1 MQVTETLSE
10 GLKRE
15 FKVVVSAAELEA
27 KVNLRLDELKSR
39 IQIRGFRPGKV
50 PVAHLKRIYGRSA
63 MAEVIDA
70 TVREANNQ
78 IVSERGFKLAADP
91 KVVLPT
97 EQEAIEKL
105 ISGKSDLDYMMAVEI
120 VPPIEL
126 TDFKT
131 IRLTKLNSDVTDAEI
146 DEAVARITEQNKPY
160 SAKPEGDK
168 AAKDDRV
175 VISFAGTIDGKPF
188 EGGSADDSVVLIG
201 SNAFVP
207 GFEDQLIGIGVGET
221 RTLKVK
227 FPDHY
232 PKADLAGK
240 NAEFVV
246 TAKSV
251 ETPTA
256 VVPDEFAKS
265 LGLESLAKL
274 REAVKDR
281 IAREHAAMSRQKVKR
296 ALLDALDERH
306 KFEPP
311 PSLVEEEF
319 DRVWKS
325 VLSEM
330 ENQKKSFADE
340 NTTEEKARAEYRA
353 IAERRV
359 RLGLVLA
366 EIGEKNKIAVAD
378 DELNRAVTERVRQ
391 FPGQERQVY
400 EYFRKNPQGVAALR
414 APIYEEKVV
423 DFLLELANVT
433 EKKVPREELYEEEE
447 DSTPA

>member
-15 FKVVVSAAELEA
+15 FKVVVSAAELDA

-91 KVVLPT
+91 KVMLPT

-105 ISGKSDLDYMMAVEI
+105 ISGKSDLDFKMAVEI

-131 IRLTKLNSDVTDAEI
+131 IRLTKLTSEVTDAEI

-160 SAKPEGDK
+160 SAKPEGGK

-188 EGGSADDSVVLIG
+188 EGGSADNSVVLIG

-251 ETPTA
+251 ETPSA
-256 VVPDEFAKS
+256 VMVPDELAKS

-366 EIGEKNKIAVAD
+366 EIGEKNKITVAD

-391 FPGQERQVY
+391 FPGQERQIY

-433 EKKVPREELYEEEE
+433 EKKVPREELYEEEP
-447 DSTPA
+447 T